1 MSPHDDPTPPPEEPP
16 AADSNAPS
24 LADFAGELAS
34 ALQGIED
41 AYEKLSG
48 SDHIAA
54 SLLVHLA
61 ARLWTEAGAQPETFV
76 SLAETLVK
84 LEAQARGRS

>member
-1 MSPHDDPTPPPEEPP
+1 MSPHDDPTPPEDLPPPEPAPP
-16 AADSNAPS
+16 A
-24 LADFAGELAS
+24 LADFAAELAG

-41 AYEKLSG
+41 AYEKLTG

-76 SLAETLVK
+76 SLAETMVK
-84 LEAQARGRS
+84 LEADARRQS